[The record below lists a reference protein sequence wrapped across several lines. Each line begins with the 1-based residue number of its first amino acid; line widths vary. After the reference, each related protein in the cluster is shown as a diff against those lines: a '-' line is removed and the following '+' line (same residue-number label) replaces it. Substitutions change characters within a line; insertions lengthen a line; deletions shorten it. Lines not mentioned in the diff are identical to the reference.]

1 MRLIY
6 LSLLISFSVS
16 YANNDTLAPLQHQVV
31 KLDSIIFEKK
41 TTNKLFDKKNFI
53 KLSFPL
59 LSQPA
64 IAMQYERNV
73 YKKLT
78 VGASVNYTSRQEFFI
93 LKTIANQKISNEFA
107 KSQLSN
113 IKTTIFSITPEI
125 KIYFGKDVYKG
136 FYLAPF
142 VRFSNYNVEFP
153 LQFIE
158 DTFEKH
164 YQKVTFS
171 GKFNTVT
178 LGISIGSQWNI
189 YKNLYVDWL
198 IVGPHIG
205 KSNERLILE
214 SNLSSL
220 QQRGIKK
227 SLDIIKTSIDKTN
240 SIPDIKFDYEV
251 DENGGVIKIK
261 NPWAGVRLQ
270 LGIGYRF

>member
-1 MRLIY
+1 MKLIY
-6 LSLLISFSVS
+6 IYLLISSSIS
-16 YANNDTLAPLQHQVV
+16 YANNDTLVQQQII
-31 KLDSIIFEKK
+31 KLDSIKIEKNSK
-41 TTNKLFDKKNFI
+41 IKLFDKKNFI

-59 LSQPA
+59 LNQPA

-73 YKKLT
+73 YKKFT
-78 VGASVNYTSRQEFFI
+78 VGASLNYASKQEFLI
-93 LKTIANQKISNEFA
+93 LKTIANQRITNEFA
-107 KSQLSN
+107 KNQLSN
-113 IKTTIFSITPEI
+113 IKTTIFSITPEM
-125 KIYFGKDVYKG
+125 KMYFGKEVYKG

-164 YQKVTFS
+164 YQEVTFS

-178 LGISIGSQWNI
+178 FGISMGAQWNV

-198 IVGPHIG
+198 IIGPHIG
-205 KSNERLILE
+205 KSKEHLILN

-220 QQRGIKK
+220 QQKGIKK
-227 SLDIIKTSIDKTN
+227 SLDIIKTSIDNTN
-240 SIPDIKFDYEV
+240 RIPDIKFDYEV
-251 DENGGVIKIK
+251 DENGGSIDIK